1 MHYDYY
7 GGFVVRF
14 VSLLSGKVIIIK
26 CFDWA
31 FVVFLVSANNDDR
44 SVLTAACVNLW
55 SNNKKLMTNNE
66 GLVNYGADLLRLSK
80 LSP

>member
-44 SVLTAACVNLW
+44 SVLTAAW
-55 SNNKKLMTNNE
+55 ATTTSSS
-66 GLVNYGADLLRLSK
+66 YYWW
-80 LSP
+80 